1 VTYSPLPVPTR
12 QGVPAEHG
20 GHLPTTPGGWGA
32 PPPLDPIGAG
42 EPSTPWHRYFAALRR
57 FRYLVVGCL
66 IAGLGVG
73 YAATRLVVPE
83 YEAHGTIWITIAEDR
98 RQSDA
103 TPIQADQLLNAA
115 TWDQLFRSLRVTDS
129 VVLERKL
136 YLHHSPL
143 QDFAFVG
150 FDVGPGYQAGSYQ
163 VLVTPDTLHYALGTP
178 GRDGMI
184 IERGLLGDSIG
195 RKLGFRWRPSAAS
208 LRQSAPL
215 RFSIESQHGASQGLA
230 DRVTTNLPDNSQFM
244 EVTLT
249 SDRGYDAAATL
260 NAWMGRFVSVAAD
273 LKRRKVVELTS
284 ILGTQLQVTSANLR
298 TAEQALENY
307 QSGSVSHV
315 MPNGGGASPVT
326 PGGATGG
333 QAPGGEGGVVSVAPG
348 VGGGGAN
355 QEITAFYSNQ
365 VARDN
370 LRQDIQRVTQIL
382 GTAGTPEFNPEDLLA
397 VPSLMLNSDN
407 LTNAIKAYSTKE
419 NDLRELRLK
428 YTDDYKPV
436 RDLETSITTL
446 QTQTIPQA
454 ATQALNRLKANEQG
468 LTQRVSTQ
476 SRDITQLPKAEI
488 DFMRLKREVD
498 QATALYTT
506 LQGRYT
512 EARLAG
518 ESAIPDVQILDRPV
532 IPTSPSRNTKPRIM
546 LMALAGGLGLGL
558 ALAILLDRLDRRMR
572 YPEQATDE
580 LGLPIIGT
588 VPMVRPRDKAAEEAE
603 AAQVV
608 EAFRTIRLNL
618 MNLFEPG
625 MTSMFTI
632 TSPGAGEGKSLISSN
647 LAMSF
652 AESGRRT
659 LLIDGDIRRGQ
670 LHATFGIHQA
680 PGVLDYLTGNA
691 SLEEVLQATDYEHL
705 TVVACGA
712 RRHRGPELLASE
724 RMGQFLNTLRPHFDI
739 IIVDSPPL
747 GAGIDPLAL
756 GAATGHMM
764 VVLRIGRSDRQM
776 AQAKLTVVD
785 RYPIRV
791 LGCVLNDIKAE
802 GAFRYYSYLY
812 GYNLDD
818 SERQAQL
825 PSRVGEVGTHEEIR
839 G

>member
-1 VTYSPLPVPTR
+1 MTYSPLPVPTR
-12 QGVPAEHG
+12 HGVPAEHG
-20 GHLPTTPGGWGA
+20 GAQLPAMPGGWG
-32 PPPLDPIGAG
+32 PPPPPVPSAAA
-42 EPSTPWHRYFAALRR
+42 EPSTPWHRYLAALQR
-57 FRYLVVGCL
+57 FRVLIAACV
-66 IAGLGVG
+66 IAGLAVG
-73 YAATRLVVPE
+73 YAVTRLVVPE
-83 YEAHGTIWITIAEDR
+83 FEARGTIWISINEDR

-103 TPIQADQLLNAA
+103 APIQADQLLNAA
-115 TWDQLFRSLRVTDS
+115 TWEQLFRSLRVTDS

-150 FDVGPGYQAGSYQ
+150 FDVAPGYQAGSYQ
-163 VLVTPDTLHYALGTP
+163 VLLAPDTLHYALGIP
-178 GRDGMI
+178 GRNGMV
-184 IERGLLGDSIG
+184 IETGLAGDSIG
-195 RKLGFRWRPSAAS
+195 RKLGFRWRPSSAA
-208 LRQSAPL
+208 LRQGPL
-215 RFSIESQHGASQGLA
+215 RFSVESQHGASQGLA

-249 SDRGYDAAATL
+249 SDHGYDAAATL

-284 ILGTQLQVTSANLR
+284 ILGTQLQVTSARLR
-298 TAEQALENY
+298 AAEQALESY
-307 QSGSVSHV
+307 QTGSVTRSAL
-315 MPNGGGASPVT
+315 PPGGGGQAAGTT
-326 PGGATGG
+326 PGGTEA
-333 QAPGGEGGVVSVAPG
+333 QGGVPAG
-348 VGGGGAN
+348 VGGGQN
-355 QEITAFYSNQ
+355 PEITAFYGNQ

-370 LRQDIQRVTQIL
+370 LVQDIKRVQQIL
-382 GTAGTPEFNPEDLLA
+382 ATAGTPEFNPEDLLA

-407 LTNAIKAYSTKE
+407 LTNAIKAYSAQE
-419 NDLRELRLK
+419 SQLRDLRLK

-436 RDLETSITTL
+436 HDLQASITTL
-446 QTQTIPQA
+446 QTQTIPQQA
-454 ATQALNRLKANEQG
+454 EKALARLRATEQG
-468 LTQRVSTQ
+468 LSQRVATQ
-476 SRDITQLPKAEI
+476 SRDITELPKVEI
-488 DFMRLKREVD
+488 DVLRLRREVD
-498 QATALYTT
+498 QATSLYTT
-506 LQGRYT
+506 LQGRYE

-532 IPTSPSRNTKPRIM
+532 IPMSPSHNTKPRIM
-546 LMALAGGLGLGL
+546 FMALAGGLALGL
-558 ALAILLDRLDRRMR
+558 ALAILLDRMDRRMR

-580 LGLPIIGT
+580 LGLPILGT
-588 VPMVRPRDKAAEEAE
+588 VPRVRPRDEAAEEAE

-625 MTSMFTI
+625 TTSMFTI

-680 PGVLDYLTGNA
+680 PGILDYLTGNV

-705 TVVACGA
+705 TVVSCGA
-712 RRHRGPELLASE
+712 RRHRGPELLASD
-724 RMGQFLNTLRPHFDI
+724 RMLQFLNSLRPHFDI

-756 GAATGHMM
+756 GSATGHMM

-776 AQAKLTVVD
+776 AEAKLGVVD
-785 RYPIRV
+785 RHPIRL

-812 GYNLDD
+812 GYSLDD
-818 SERQAQL
+818 NERQAQL
-825 PSRVGEVGTHEEIR
+825 PSRVGEVGTREEVI
-839 G
+839 

>member
-1 VTYSPLPVPTR
+1 MSHSPLPVPTR
-12 QGVPAEHG
+12 SGLPAERRG
-20 GHLPTTPGGWGA
+20 ADLPAMAGGWGA
-32 PPPLDPIGAG
+32 PALEPALAG
-42 EPSTPWHRYFAALRR
+42 EPTTPWHRYFAALRR
-57 FRYLVVGCL
+57 FRLLIVACV
-66 IAGLGVG
+66 IAGIVG
-73 YAATRLVVPE
+73 GYIATRFVVPE
-83 YEAHGTIWITIAEDR
+83 YEAHGTIWISIGDDR
-98 RQSDA
+98 HQSSGA
-103 TPIQADQLLNAA
+103 APIQADQLLNSA
-115 TWDQLFRSLRVTDS
+115 TWEQLFRSLRVTDS
-129 VVLERKL
+129 VVLERRL
-136 YLHHSPL
+136 YLHSQPL

-150 FDVGPGYQAGSYQ
+150 FDVAPVFQSGSYQ
-163 VLVTPDTLHYALGTP
+163 VTVTPDSMHYALATP
-178 GRDGMI
+178 GRDGMVL
-184 IERGLLGDSIG
+184 ERGVLGDSIG
-195 RKLGFRWRPSAAS
+195 RKLGFRWRPSPSALRHAS
-208 LRQSAPL
+208 PL
-215 RFSIESQHGASQGLA
+215 GFFMESQHQASQGLA
-230 DRVTTNLPDNSQFM
+230 DRVTSNLPDNSQFM

-249 SDRGYDAAATL
+249 SDHGYDAAATL
-260 NAWMGRFVSVAAD
+260 NSWMTRFVSVAAD
-273 LKRRKVVELTS
+273 LKRRKVVDLTS
-284 ILGTQLQVTSANLR
+284 ILGTQLQYADTRLKA
-298 TAEQALENY
+298 AEQSLEIY
-307 QSGSVSHV
+307 ETGAVTRGAGV
-315 MPNGGGASPVT
+315 GGGASAAPGADALA
-326 PGGATGG
+326 PAGGQGGAPLAT
-333 QAPGGEGGVVSVAPG
+333 A
-348 VGGGGAN
+348 VGGGTGQN
-355 QEITAFYSNQ
+355 PEITNYFGNQ
-365 VARDN
+365 VQRDN
-370 LRQDIQRVTQIL
+370 LRQDIARVQEIL
-382 GTAGTPEFNPEDLLA
+382 TTAGTPEFNPEDLLA
-397 VPSLMLNSDN
+397 VPGLMLSSDN
-407 LTNAIKAYSTKE
+407 LNNAIKAYSTKE
-419 NDLRELRLK
+419 NELRELRLK

-436 RDLETSITTL
+436 RDLQTSITTL
-446 QTQTIPQA
+446 QTQTIPQLA
-454 ATQALNRLKANEQG
+454 QQALGRLRTSEQAVS
-468 LTQRVSTQ
+468 QRVSSE
-476 SRDITQLPKAEI
+476 SRDITQLPKAQVEVV
-488 DFMRLKREVD
+488 RLQREVN
-498 QATALYTT
+498 QAALLYNT
-506 LQGRYT
+506 LQSRYE

-532 IPTSPSRNTKPRIM
+532 TPTTPSRNTKPRIM
-546 LMALAGGLGLGL
+546 FMTLAGGLGLGL

-588 VPMVRPRDKAAEEAE
+588 VPMVRPRDQDADEEE

-625 MTSMFTI
+625 ATSMFTI

-659 LLIDGDIRRGQ
+659 LLVDGDIRRGQ

-691 SLEEVLQATDYEHL
+691 SLEEVLQATDYENL

-724 RMGQFLNTLRPHFDI
+724 RMLQFLNSLRPHFDV

-756 GAATGHMM
+756 SAATGHMM

-776 AQAKLTVVD
+776 AQAKLSVVD

-791 LGCVLNDIKAE
+791 LGCVLNDVKAE

-825 PSRVGEVGTHEEIR
+825 PSKVGEVGTREEV